1 MKNLRC
7 TAFWPF
13 LEQFSRVHAFFFF
26 RYFIAKTAR
35 LCQNCKFWQNLAA
48 FGFYLVLFWIS
59 VGKWVR
65 FQKKYIFGPYF
76 TWGKLFVKFSLF
88 WFLVVFFLVNRFCI
102 LESVCSQNHKF
113 SCTFLKKMNYGSKH
127 PPTLQK
133 KSKKMRRTSQKAKSI
148 QQKVFEITGID
159 SRINLNNAPK

>member
-1 MKNLRC
+1 MHCILTIPGTVFKGTR
-7 TAFWPF
+7 
-13 LEQFSRVHAFFFF
+13 
-26 RYFIAKTAR
+26 
-35 LCQNCKFWQNLAA
+35 
-48 FGFYLVLFWIS
+48 VLFFPLFYCKNCQIVPKLQILAKSGSLWLLFGAFLNFCWEMSSIS
-59 VGKWVR
+59 
-65 FQKKYIFGPYF
+65 KKIHIWTILYLRKTFCQI
-76 TWGKLFVKFSLF
+76 LAI
-88 WFLVVFFLVNRFCI
+88 LVSGCFFLVNRFCI